1 MEPPGV
7 AEQRSSRNGDGLP
20 PTAAQKKFAPPQQR
34 TTGTTAITFPLVA
47 AGLGLFMCIAVFEQ
61 GGDMP
66 RTATHGGLIV
76 EVQFVSNEVKEG
88 EKKNGATELVRPQP
102 TSAAPSPPL
111 PPPPPAQQNAGAEE
125 GMGMGMGMG
134 MGIGMGMGTGVGDLE
149 GSSNSSNDS
158 GLTQKE
164 HKEHKRIEE
173 AKKRHEKHLQRDE
186 WKRQIIRLHPR
197 VNLCK
202 PYAAALDAA
211 ATKQVSESAAYLG
224 CFYDNPLPA
233 NAEPNTGEKIGDE
246 STHSANLDAAKCAAK
261 CMAAPPTIYAHT
273 GPDGTSCSCR
283 ATFGAGGV
291 APTEACAPGG
301 AGQRVYRDG
310 VWPPVSSMA
319 LPKDP
324 VPDWIVGGGDV
335 GPEHN
340 TTVTVLVWANPRLAA
355 IYRTCRLAGFSTRFT
370 YDVYDLRHQVRN
382 NNETQVA
389 ELLKVFPGPKII
401 VFDGCC
407 VPGWLLLKWP
417 DISVLVVASDESA
430 RWGYA
435 STNGKHAHYNGPH
448 GPEGLLSEDE
458 NRRIIM
464 PEATK
469 PWFKQYY
476 SQRHIKDFGDECRY
490 VPLGSREEF
499 EDAPKQYRP
508 PSRRKYLFSFM
519 GAPTDIGR
527 KKVRDIMQA
536 DTTIDKKRAFLYM
549 AEHWDANPNSDRN
562 TYIKPAEYRE
572 IMMNSVFTLCPKGHS
587 IEQFRFYE
595 AIESGSIPI
604 IAMEGYCPGGCPTYA
619 TERLPPEYITSPIIV
634 VQDWEDVV
642 DKMHELESNQ
652 TALLERQAALQRWY
666 ADYMHSKILEM
677 EEVLIKKMHALH
689 MSR

>member
-1 MEPPGV
+1 MEAPG
-7 AEQRSSRNGDGLP
+7 AEQDSGGGSGSTGLAGKTQKSFPPRSEN
-20 PTAAQKKFAPPQQR
+20 T
-34 TTGTTAITFPLVA
+34 ITFPLVA
-47 AGLGLFMCIAVFEQ
+47 AGLGLFMCVAVFEQ

-66 RTATHGGLIV
+66 RAASHGGLIV
-76 EVQFVSNEVKEG
+76 EVEFVSGEG
-88 EKKNGATELVRPQP
+88 GGSVTSSDNGALRPA
-102 TSAAPSPPL
+102 SL
-111 PPPPPAQQNAGAEE
+111 PPPSQLPATGAPALPLLPPPAPQEST

-134 MGIGMGMGTGVGDLE
+134 GMGVGGPL
-149 GSSNSSNDS
+149 GSSSSS
-158 GLTQKE
+158 GNMTAKERKE
-164 HKEHKRIEE
+164 HKKVAE
-173 AKKRHEKHLQRDE
+173 AKARHEKHM
-186 WKRQIIRLHPR
+186 KRNAWRREIIRLHPR

-211 ATKQVSESAAYLG
+211 ASQQASGAAAYLG
-224 CFYDNPLPA
+224 CFYDKQRPA
-233 NAEPNTGEKIGDE
+233 DAESNTGERLGDE
-246 STHSANLDAAKCAAK
+246 SAHSATPSATQCAAK
-261 CMAAPPTIYAHT
+261 CMAAPPAIYAHT
-273 GPDGTSCSCR
+273 GPDGMSCTCR
-283 ATFGAGGV
+283 ASFGEGGV
-291 APTEACAPGG
+291 APMDACSPGKS
-301 AGQRVYRDG
+301 GQRVYRAG
-310 VWPPVSSMA
+310 VWPPVSSLA

-324 VPDWIVGGGDV
+324 VPGWIANDGGSNV

-340 TTVTVLVWANPRLAA
+340 TTITVLVWANPRLAA
-355 IYRTCRLAGFSTRFT
+355 IYRTCRLAGFSTRFV

-382 NNETQVA
+382 NNETQVE

-435 STNGKHAHYNGPH
+435 STNGKKAHYNGPH
-448 GPEGLLSEDE
+448 GPDGLLPED
-458 NRRIIM
+458 NTPAHRIIM

-476 SQRHIKDFGDECRY
+476 SQRHIEDFGDEVRY

-508 PSRRKYLFSFM
+508 PSRRRYLFSFM

-527 KKVRDIMQA
+527 KKVRDIMKE
-536 DTTIDKKRAFLYM
+536 DTTIDKKRAFLHM
-549 AEHWDANPNSDRN
+549 AEHWDANPTSDRN
-562 TYIKPAEYRE
+562 TYIKPAEYRK
-572 IMMNSVFTLCPKGHS
+572 IMMDSVFTLCPKGHS

-604 IAMEGYCPGGCPTYA
+604 IAKEGYCPGGCPTYA
-619 TERLPPEYITSPIIV
+619 EERLPPEYMTSPIIV
-634 VQDWEDVV
+634 VQNWEDVV

-666 ADYMHSKILEM
+666 ADYMHNKIFEM
-677 EEVLIKKMHALH
+677 EEVLLAKMHALH
-689 MSR
+689 IAN